1 MVSWLAG
8 RFVDW
13 LGLFTEDFTASSNA
27 SRYTL
32 SITDCSTHSVTTVAD
47 TEGIITGLAGTNI
60 SGDVRY
66 NCRWRIVVPQHR
78 YLVMAASVLGPQGP
92 CSSSLV
98 LSFDIDYGGQSATY
112 IMHCTGHSSKSPVFF
127 SRSNTVVI
135 HCNSSLHYYQNMPVA
150 LPRFEILFKSTTQ
163 KMWTRMASVFTSR
176 KTGFVTSPG
185 FDVTRPHGFYLDA
198 WCNITIPEQHVMMV
212 SFPHFAL
219 RPTNHNVAML
229 LGYHNIVRLL
239 AVTLPGLVQDEH
251 ALSHTEHISP
261 RLYHSAVLAV
271 RFTSV
276 GELHWDE
283 KHKSGMNMS
292 FSFHTALAAP
302 GLLTTGFF
310 NCSVSHYASFQQ
322 HLHCNLKQECEGGED
337 EGAHCPFSSPSCKG
351 WVEAGGKCYI
361 PVDSDHAVSWQTAQ
375 SQCKNSGADLAMMK
389 TPNQWE
395 AFWKIS
401 RVSRNWQ
408 CAYVG
413 LQLKSRSVHSLYRKT
428 WTWVDGS
435 PAFDVNVTAS
445 HIYNGEVF
453 NHNLSV
459 MVEGLRL
466 KSVSMEQPD
475 NRCSRFICQVM
486 HNHTADN
493 AEHAVISSLRAN
505 TSQTTA
511 KNLGLVHCQGSHLI
525 HDFLLCS
532 SESRCGVDSVKS
544 HCSISVKD
552 SRWFL
557 KSEGNKNE
565 YVFNIV
571 LFTCESKRA
580 TIPYTLVCDFRQD
593 CSDETDENFCTH
605 ESCGEVGKQFR
616 CRNGQCIS
624 FSRKCDHKTDCVD
637 GSDEDSYKCHSNLI
651 VTGYDFIFL
660 NKKKNPFILTYTHSG
675 AYDQTHIGSLDPCPD
690 SHFRCL
696 SSRYCLPVYLRC
708 NGVPDCR
715 QKEDESGCKH
725 YTCPGFYKCRLSH
738 TCVHVIHICDGFA
751 QCPMKDD
758 EVFCDLPCPHSC
770 YCQGL
775 EVVCRRP
782 FNANTLPHIRY
793 LDASFS
799 GMMLSDLALNTY
811 LVYLQLASCRI
822 EHIDSVILPNLHL
835 LDLSSN
841 SISAVNMDAF
851 LSLKQLRTLCL
862 MDNPLTEIKG
872 GDSGEHSLYLS
883 HVDLSYTLLSVFS
896 SEPLQRFLA
905 LKSINISF
913 CRVTAVVG
921 EGFQPTPTLQ
931 QIDTRGNPM
940 QTYPQNIF
948 KVLVHLRMVFTSN
961 YKLCCPGMLPGG
973 SVEDLCFSPQN
984 ELSSCKDLL
993 RSDLY
998 RVFLWLMCMASVVGN
1013 LGGLCF
1019 RHLTLKKHS
1028 ASGFSVFVSSL
1039 SLADCFM
1046 GIYLA
1051 CVGVAD
1057 QVYRGDYYLYE
1068 NTWVS
1073 SVWCSVTGAMSLL
1086 SSEVST
1092 IIISCITLDRFIA
1105 LRFPFSTLRFSRQSA
1120 LVACVLA
1127 WLVGAV
1133 LSLVPLLV
1141 PHWGFYSQTG
1151 ICIPLPVT
1159 RREFSGQAYSFGVM
1173 IVFNFV
1179 LFLAV
1184 ASGQGFIY
1192 HSVRVN
1198 TMAANTRQKVND
1210 MTIASRLLTVAL
1222 SDFLCWFPIGLLGLL
1237 ASGGIPIP
1245 GEVNVAMAIFVL
1257 PLNSA
1262 LNPFLYTFNI
1272 LLERRRKEKERQ
1284 ILQYLEKMFEP
1295 LSASNSQEA
1304 NASQKHSELCSDDCK
1319 VFPKEEALL
1328 YLRKALDLHVV
1339 SADQVKLFL
1348 LSYNDSD
1355 EGS

>member
-1 MVSWLAG
+1 MKCPKSAVLP
-8 RFVDW
+8 V
-13 LGLFTEDFTASSNA
+13 LFFPGDL
-27 SRYTL
+27 TL
-32 SITDCSTHSVTTVAD
+32 PSHAHKYRLSLDDCSSLHSVTTIED
-47 TEGIITGLAGTNI
+47 TEGIISGLAGTNI
-60 SGDVRY
+60 SSGIRY
-66 NCRWRIVVPQHR
+66 DCRWRIVVPQHR

-92 CSSSLV
+92 CSSNL
-98 LSFDIDYGGQSATY
+98 LLAFDLDYSFQTFTF
-112 IMHCTGHSSKSPVFF
+112 IMDCVGNFTKSPVFF
-127 SRSNTVVI
+127 PRSNTVTVRCI
-135 HCNSSLHYYQNMPVA
+135 SQKYYHQDLPTA
-150 LPRFEILFKSTTQ
+150 LPVFEILFKSTTQ
-163 KMWTRMASVFTSR
+163 KLWSQMTTEFTSQE
-176 KTGFVTSPG
+176 TGFVTSPG
-185 FDVTRPHGFYLDA
+185 FDVTRPYGPFLDA

-219 RPTNHNVAML
+219 RPNTDRML
-229 LGYHNIVRLL
+229 VFGFYSFAKLS
-239 AVTLPGLVQDEH
+239 AVTLSGLVQNQH
-251 ALSHTEHISP
+251 TFSHTEYISP
-261 RLYHSAVLAV
+261 RLYQSAMLTVHFKSE
-271 RFTSV
+271 RYWIT
-276 GELHWDE
+276 
-283 KHKSGMNMS
+283 KQRSGMNMS
-292 FSFHTALAAP
+292 FSFHTLLAAP
-302 GLLTTGFF
+302 GLLTSGFF

-322 HLHCNLKQECEGGED
+322 HLHCNLKQECEGRED

-389 TPNQWE
+389 TPSQWE

-413 LQLKSRSVHSLYRKT
+413 LQLNSRSVHSLYRKT

-445 HIYNGEVF
+445 SSYQSGVLHSTLNV
-453 NHNLSV
+453 V
-459 MVEGLRL
+459 VEGLRL
-466 KSVSMEQPD
+466 LSVSSDRQEHKCLRFVCQLVYNYTEKD
-475 NRCSRFICQVM
+475 AGYSSVSRLRV
-486 HNHTADN
+486 N
-493 AEHAVISSLRAN
+493 SSEIR
-505 TSQTTA
+505 T
-511 KNLGLVHCQGSHLI
+511 KELGLGHCQDGHLVFN
-525 HDFLLCS
+525 FLSCCS
-532 SESRCGVDSVKS
+532 QGQCGTDVVRSYR
-544 HCSISVKD
+544 SISVKG
-552 SRWFL
+552 SKWSL
-557 KSEGNKNE
+557 KSEGMKNGAVSTIALFICENKRTT
-565 YVFNIV
+565 V
-571 LFTCESKRA
+571 
-580 TIPYTLVCDFRQD
+580 PYTLVCDFTKD
-593 CSDETDENFCTH
+593 CSDQSDESFCTH
-605 ESCGEVGKQFR
+605 QSCEEKSKQF
-616 CRNGQCIS
+616 QCTNRQCVS
-624 FSRKCDHKTDCVD
+624 FSDKCDYKVDCID
-637 GSDEDSYKCHSNLI
+637 GSDEDNCLSVSMRLLS
-651 VTGYDFIFL
+651 GYSFVFL
-660 NKKKNPFILTYTHSG
+660 CKKAAPFILTYTRSG
-675 AYDQTHIGSLDPCPD
+675 AYEQRRISSSEPCPE
-690 SHFRCL
+690 SHFRCPN
-696 SSRYCLPVYLRC
+696 SKNCLPVYLRC
-708 NGVPDCR
+708 NGVNDCCQR
-715 QKEDESGCKH
+715 EDESSCEH
-725 YTCPGFYKCRLSH
+725 YTCPGFYKCTKSH
-738 TCVHVIHICDGFA
+738 VCMHVKHVCDGFA

-758 EVFCDLPCPHSC
+758 EVFCGLPCPRSC

-782 FNANTLPHIRY
+782 FKANTLPHIRY

-799 GMMLSDLALNTY
+799 GMMLSDLTLNTY

-822 EHIDSVILPNLHL
+822 EHIHSITLPNLQV

-841 SISAVNMDAF
+841 SIGSVNMDVF
-851 LSLKQLRTLCL
+851 LSLKQLRVLRL
-862 MDNPLTEIKG
+862 MNNPLTVMKG

-883 HVDLSYTLLSVFS
+883 HVDLSHTLLSVFS

-921 EGFQPTPTLQ
+921 KGFQPTPTLQ
-931 QIDTRGNPM
+931 QIDMRRNPI
-940 QTYPQNIF
+940 QTYPQNVF
-948 KVLVHLRMVFTSN
+948 KVLVQLRMVFTSN

-1019 RHLTLKKHS
+1019 RHLTLKTHS

-1057 QVYRGDYYLYE
+1057 QVYRGSYYLYE

-1073 SVWCSVTGAMSLL
+1073 SVWCSVTGVMSLL

-1120 LVACVLA
+1120 LVACVLS

-1198 TMAANTRQKVND
+1198 SMSGNTSQKVND
-1210 MTIASRLLTVAL
+1210 VTIARRLLNVVL
-1222 SDFLCWFPIGLLGLL
+1222 SDFLCWFPIGFLGLL

-1272 LLERRRKEKERQ
+1272 LLERRRKKKERQ
-1284 ILQYLEKMFEP
+1284 ILRYLETMTESS
-1295 LSASNSQEA
+1295 SATNIQEA
-1304 NASQKHSELCSDDCK
+1304 NASLQPSELCSDDGK
-1319 VFPKEEALL
+1319 VSPRQEALL
-1328 YLRKALDLHVV
+1328 CLRKALDLRVV
-1339 SADQVKLFL
+1339 SADQIKMFL
-1348 LSYNDSD
+1348 SSN
-1355 EGS
+1355 GSGD